1 MRRSV
6 LRAVESAKPLARAPR
21 SVSRSFATV
30 NEAGSKDPVELDQI
44 TTLPNGIRVATESLP
59 GPFSGV
65 GVYVDAGSRYEDE
78 SLRGVSHIM
87 DRLAFKSTKKR
98 SSDEMLEVLEGL
110 GGNIQCASSRESLM
124 YQSASFNS
132 AVPTTLGLLAETI
145 RDPLITEEEVLQQLG
160 TAEYEIG
167 EIWAKPELIL
177 PELVHM
183 AAYKDN
189 TLGNPLLCPEER
201 LGEINKAVVDKY
213 REVFFNP
220 DRMVVA
226 FAGVPHD
233 VAVKLTE
240 QYFGDMQGQKSNN
253 GPVLSGTGIETTL
266 SNSQSAV
273 EEGQV
278 PTIPQFTPSSTTST
292 TPASPKSESSL
303 LSKLPFLKN
312 LSGSQKGSVSPL
324 DPSLVEPSTFN
335 LTRPSHYTG
344 GFLSLP
350 PIPPPANPMLPRLS
364 HIHLAFEALPISN
377 PDIYALATL
386 QTLLG
391 GGGSFS
397 AGGPGKGM
405 YSRLYTNVLNQHGWV
420 ESCIAFNHSYT
431 DSGIFGISASCS
443 PTRTPEML
451 EVMCREL
458 QALTLDN
465 GYSALQAQ
473 EVNRAK
479 NQLRSSLLMNLE
491 SRMVEL
497 EDLGRQVQVHGRK
510 VGVKEMCDHIDALTV
525 EDLRRVARQVFGG
538 NVQNKGQ
545 GTVNMVQLQEVE
557 DEHYAQEKPQVT
569 KNNVLLASDD
579 EDDDYTDT
587 ESEISEDS
595 DIELDGETFY
605 ERLSALKDMIPPSAR
620 RQVNSTVSSITS
632 FTKSSLMFSGRA
644 LWVISTSAFLVGI
657 PFALAY
663 AEEEQYV
670 QMEREQG
677 MIKGANEMLTPGA
690 ISEEQKQAQPSL

>member
-1 MRRSV
+1 MF
-6 LRAVESAKPLARAPR
+6 LYPQ
-21 SVSRSFATV
+21 
-30 NEAGSKDPVELDQI
+30 DPAELEQI
-44 TTLPNGIRVATESLP
+44 TTLPNGVRVATESLP
-59 GPFSGV
+59 GPFAGV

-87 DRLAFKSTKKR
+87 DRLAFKSTKAR
-98 SSDEMLEVLEGL
+98 TGDEMLEILESL

-145 RDPLITEEEVLQQLG
+145 RDPLITEEEVIQQLA

-183 AAYKDN
+183 TAYADN

-201 LGEINKAVVDKY
+201 LGEINKAVVERY
-213 REVFFNP
+213 RELFFNP

-226 FAGVPHD
+226 FAGVPHGE
-233 VAVKLTE
+233 AVKLTE
-240 QYFGDMQGQKSNN
+240 QYFGDMKPRDISKTK
-253 GPVLSGTGIETTL
+253 GPVLSGSGIETTL
-266 SNSQSAV
+266 SDSQAAAH
-273 EEGQV
+273 EGQV
-278 PTIPQFTPSSTTST
+278 PTVPSFTPSSTISS
-292 TPASPKSESSL
+292 PAASQKTQTSL

-312 LSGSQKGSVSPL
+312 LTSSKNSIVEPL
-324 DPSLVEPSTFN
+324 HSSLVKPSALN
-335 LTRPSHYTG
+335 LRQPAHYTG
-344 GFLSLP
+344 GFIALP
-350 PIPPPANPMLPRLS
+350 SIPPPASPMLPRLS
-364 HIHLAFEALPISN
+364 HIHLAFEALPISS

-443 PTRTPEML
+443 PTRITEMV

-458 QALTLDN
+458 QSLTLDT
-465 GYSALQAQ
+465 GYSSLQAQ

-510 VGVKEMCDHIDALTV
+510 VSVREMCEQIEALTV
-525 EDLRRVARQVFGG
+525 EDLRRVARKVFGG
-538 NVQNKGQ
+538 QVDNEGKGT
-545 GTVNMVQLQEVE
+545 GKPTVVLQEGE
-557 DEHYAQEKPQVT
+557 LEGYKLRSFPWEEIQER
-569 KNNVLLASDD
+569 
-579 EDDDYTDT
+579 
-587 ESEISEDS
+587 ISRWK
-595 DIELDGETFY
+595 LG
-605 ERLSALKDMIPPSAR
+605 R
-620 RQVNSTVSSITS
+620 R
-632 FTKSSLMFSGRA
+632 
-644 LWVISTSAFLVGI
+644 
-657 PFALAY
+657 
-663 AEEEQYV
+663 
-670 QMEREQG
+670 
-677 MIKGANEMLTPGA
+677 
-690 ISEEQKQAQPSL
+690 

>member
-1 MRRSV
+1 MTRPRYSLSIPWCVV
-6 LRAVESAKPLARAPR
+6 LTGADGFFVLLQ
-21 SVSRSFATV
+21 
-30 NEAGSKDPVELDQI
+30 DPAELDQI
-44 TTLPNGIRVATESLP
+44 TALPNGIRVATESLP
-59 GPFSGV
+59 GPFAGV
-65 GVYVDAGSRYEDE
+65 GVYVDAGSRYEDAG
-78 SLRGVSHIM
+78 LRGVSHIM
-87 DRLAFKSTKKR
+87 DRLAFKSTKSR
-98 SSDEMLEVLEGL
+98 TGDEMLEVLESL

-145 RDPLITEEEVLQQLG
+145 RHPLITDEEVLQQLA

-189 TLGNPLLCPEER
+189 TLGNPLLCPSER
-201 LGEINKAVVDKY
+201 LGEINKAVVERY

-226 FAGVPHD
+226 FAGVSHAE
-233 VAVKLTE
+233 AVKLTE
-240 QYFGDMQGQKSNN
+240 QYFGDMQARAVDK
-253 GPVLSGTGIETTL
+253 GPVLSGTGIDTTL
-266 SNSQSAV
+266 SESKTAAS
-273 EEGQV
+273 EGQI
-278 PTIPQFTPSSTTST
+278 PTVPQFTPSSTVSSGA
-292 TPASPKSESSL
+292 ASPNTQSSL
-303 LSKLPFLKN
+303 LSKLPWLKK
-312 LSGSQKGSVSPL
+312 LSTSSQNNNATVEPL
-324 DPSLVEPSTFN
+324 DPSLIEPST
-335 LTRPSHYTG
+335 LDLKKPAHYTG
-344 GFLSLP
+344 GFIALP

-364 HIHLAFEALPISN
+364 HIHLAFEALPISS

-443 PTRTPEML
+443 PTRTTEML

-458 QALTLDN
+458 QSLTLDT
-465 GYSALQAQ
+465 GYSALQTQ

-510 VGVKEMCDHIDALTV
+510 VGVKEMCDQIEALTV

-538 NVQNKGQ
+538 HVQNNGQ
-545 GTVNMVQLQEVE
+545 GTGKPTVVLQEGE
-557 DEHYAQEKPQVT
+557 LEGFKLRPFPWEEIQER
-569 KNNVLLASDD
+569 
-579 EDDDYTDT
+579 
-587 ESEISEDS
+587 ISRWK
-595 DIELDGETFY
+595 LG
-605 ERLSALKDMIPPSAR
+605 R
-620 RQVNSTVSSITS
+620 R
-632 FTKSSLMFSGRA
+632 
-644 LWVISTSAFLVGI
+644 
-657 PFALAY
+657 
-663 AEEEQYV
+663 
-670 QMEREQG
+670 
-677 MIKGANEMLTPGA
+677 
-690 ISEEQKQAQPSL
+690 